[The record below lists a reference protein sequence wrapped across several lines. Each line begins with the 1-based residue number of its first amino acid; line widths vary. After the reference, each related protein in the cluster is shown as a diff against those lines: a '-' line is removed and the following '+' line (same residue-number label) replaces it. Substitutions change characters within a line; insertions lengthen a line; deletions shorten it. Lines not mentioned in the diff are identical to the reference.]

1 VTKGGRSGVV
11 GAAREVP
18 ATGTMGGRR
27 RDHGMSTSSAGT
39 GDQRWRIDD
48 LAHRAGVTVDTIR
61 FYQREGLLPP
71 AERAGR
77 TKVYGAAHIERLQR
91 IRELQERRFSL
102 AAIRALL
109 DADRPGMIDGIFGS
123 SSAAYDFDTLV
134 ERSGMEPELAVRLRD
149 AGLLRDPEDFGR
161 DAYDSADLDVVRAA
175 AELRRFGMPAD
186 IVVELVSIY
195 AVGVEE
201 MQTKVVELFRGER
214 GPAWK
219 PGELEAFQETTTAS
233 AANLLP
239 VATRIVEYVHERT
252 LRRLTLAAVERANV
266 RSPRDTEVDESG
278 EIPAVEG

>member
-1 VTKGGRSGVV
+1 
-11 GAAREVP
+11 
-18 ATGTMGGRR
+18 
-27 RDHGMSTSSAGT
+27 MSTSSAGT

-77 TKVYGAAHIERLQR
+77 TKVYGGAHIERLQR

-123 SSAAYDFDTLV
+123 SSAAYDFATLV

-175 AELRRFGMPAD
+175 TELRRFGMPAD

-233 AANLLP
+233 AADLLP

-266 RSPRDTEVDESG
+266 RSPRNIEVDESG

>member
-1 VTKGGRSGVV
+1 
-11 GAAREVP
+11 
-18 ATGTMGGRR
+18 
-27 RDHGMSTSSAGT
+27 MSTSSAGT

-77 TKVYGAAHIERLQR
+77 TKVYGGAHIERLQR

-123 SSAAYDFDTLV
+123 SSAAYDFATLV

-233 AANLLP
+233 AADLLP

-266 RSPRDTEVDESG
+266 RSPRNIEVDESG